1 MKGIKIIMG
10 KELSRVFKDK
20 KLIFSL
26 FILPAVIMVGIFGL
40 MGTLMNSLNSDITE
54 HVSVV
59 YVQNAPEDFKS
70 VMTSSGFE
78 STAEVNYISASDTT
92 EDIKANI
99 LGGSVQL
106 LVSFDDNFL
115 DTVKGYEK
123 AGDKIP
129 SVTVSYNSAENYSM
143 EAYSRFNGQVV
154 SAYETKLLG
163 ERIGNLELLT
173 VFNLNNDL
181 IVNEE
186 KANGQYLSMM
196 LPYFLTF
203 MLFVGAMSLGVDAVA
218 GEKERGTMASLLLT
232 PVKREQLV
240 LGKFFSLV
248 ILSSLSAMVYCAA
261 MLIGLP
267 LMAGGGG
274 MSINIDFTIV
284 EFFQLLVMMLS
295 MVFFYVAMI
304 CLLSVFAKSAK
315 EATSYVMPLYMV
327 IMVAG
332 IITMFQS
339 GADRSILQYAIPVYG
354 NAITI
359 QNMLI
364 GEMTVAQFLL
374 STCSTLVCGIIGA
387 ALVTKAFNSEK
398 VMFNA

>member
-10 KELSRVFKDK
+10 KELSRVFRDK
-20 KLIFSL
+20 KMIFSL
-26 FILPAVIMVGIFGL
+26 FILPAVIMVGILGL
-40 MGTLMNSLNSDITE
+40 MGVLINSFNSDITD
-54 HVSVV
+54 HVPVV
-59 YVQNAPEDFKS
+59 YVQNAPEDFKA

-78 STAEVNYISASDTT
+78 SSADVRYISLTDTT
-92 EDIKANI
+92 EDVKANV

-106 LVSFDDNFL
+106 LVSFEDKFTE
-115 DTVKGYEK
+115 TVKSYEK

-129 SVTVSYNSAENYSM
+129 GITVSYNSAENYSM
-143 EAYSRFNGQVV
+143 EAFNRFSGQVV

-163 ERIGNLELLT
+163 DRIGNLEALT
-173 VFNLNNDL
+173 VFNINRDL

-186 KANGQYLSMM
+186 KANGQFLSMM

-203 MLFVGAMSLGVDAVA
+203 MLFVGAMSLGVDAIA

-232 PVKREQLV
+232 PIKREQLV

-248 ILSSLSAMVYCAA
+248 ILSSLSAIVYCAS
-261 MLIGLP
+261 MLVGLP
-267 LMAGGGG
+267 LMAGGEG
-274 MSINIDFTIV
+274 MDINISFTIA
-284 EFFQLLVMMLS
+284 EFFQLLVMMLA

-304 CLLSVFAKSAK
+304 CLLAVFAKSAK
-315 EATSYVMPLYMV
+315 EATSYVMPLYMI

-332 IITMFQS
+332 ILTMFQS
-339 GADRSILQYAIPVYG
+339 GADRSLLQHAIPVYG

-364 GEMTVAQFLL
+364 GEMTTAQFLL
-374 STCSTLVCGIIGA
+374 STCSTLACGIIGA

-398 VMFNA
+398 IMFNA